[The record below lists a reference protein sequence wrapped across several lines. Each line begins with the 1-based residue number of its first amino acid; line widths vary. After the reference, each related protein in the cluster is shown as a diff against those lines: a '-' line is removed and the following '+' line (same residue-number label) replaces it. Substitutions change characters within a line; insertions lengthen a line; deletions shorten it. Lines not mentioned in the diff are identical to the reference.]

1 MLHCSKVMTP
11 LTAPAAP
18 PPDGRVAVSGGGTVA
33 CTLRPMKWASFVSEE
48 PCLDVAVQQC
58 FGEINRALDGCQP
71 DLLLLFASDHH
82 ADDYSAVPQEVRQYF
97 ASTRFLGCSG
107 GGVVGGGREVEHS
120 PALSMT
126 AAVLPGV
133 RIEPFHLDSDESD
146 RLIEHAAGWHRRLD
160 VDATSPAHFVLLADP
175 FSCDARGLLAS
186 LDTVYPDSRKVGGL
200 ASGASRPGD
209 NALFIDDE
217 VWTEGVAGLMLNGDI
232 AMDTIV
238 AQGCRPIGPPLFIT
252 SAVRNRILELDG
264 RRPTELL
271 SELYEELSVAD
282 QKLFRHSLFIGVV
295 MTEGRSEY
303 SHGDFLVRNLV
314 GVEPDTG
321 VISVSELLE
330 PGQVVQFHLRDADSS
345 AEDLEMLLR
354 DYKTRNGAT
363 PDGALLFS
371 CLGRGETL
379 YGQPD
384 HDSRMIN
391 AQLGD
396 IPIGGFFCNGEIGPV
411 DRRTFVHGYT
421 SSIALFRQQGG

>member
-1 MLHCSKVMTP
+1 
-11 LTAPAAP
+11 
-18 PPDGRVAVSGGGTVA
+18 
-33 CTLRPMKWASFVSEE
+33 MKWASFVSEE
-48 PCLDVAVQQC
+48 PCLDVAVQQA
-58 FGEINRALDGCQP
+58 FGEIDRVLAGQQP
-71 DLLLLFASDHH
+71 DLLLLFASEHH
-82 ADDYSAVPQEVRQYF
+82 ADDYSAVPEEVRQYF
-97 ASTRFLGCSG
+97 PTARLLGCSG

-120 PALSMT
+120 PALSIT
-126 AAVLPGV
+126 AAVLPDV
-133 RIEPFHLDSDESD
+133 RIEPFHLDSSGSD
-146 RLIEHAAGWHRRLD
+146 RLIEDASGWRRQLEID
-160 VDATSPAHFVLLADP
+160 SASSSHFVLLADP

-186 LDTVYPDSRKVGGL
+186 LDSAYPESRKVGGL
-200 ASGASRPGD
+200 ASGANRPGD

-238 AQGCRPIGPPLFIT
+238 AQGCRPVGPPLFIT
-252 SAVRNRILELDG
+252 GAVRNRILELDG

-271 SELYEELSVAD
+271 GELYEELSVAD
-282 QKLFRHSLFIGVV
+282 RKLFRHSLFIGVV

-321 VISVSELLE
+321 VISVAELVE
-330 PGQVVQFHLRDADSS
+330 AGQVVQFHLRDADTS
-345 AEDLEMLLR
+345 AEDLETLLR
-354 DYKTRNGAT
+354 DYKTRNGVT

-379 YGQPD
+379 YGQPH

-391 AQLGD
+391 AQLGEM
-396 IPIGGFFCNGEIGPV
+396 PIGGFFCNGEIGPV
-411 DRRTFVHGYT
+411 NRRTFVHGYT